1 MGALEPV
8 TYKEPEEL
16 YDEYLALSPRD
27 KKRLMLIAK
36 KYSAFTK
43 NLEPE
48 DLIQEAL
55 MKVFEEKRSC
65 KSDLD
70 VFTFLA
76 GAMRSLANNQ
86 MEMRARRRDANML
99 EVQYAKYDLLTELR
113 SDPNLLN
120 AEETIIDEEM
130 ERKFQNFLLEAC
142 NGCEQTQLVLLGG
155 FDGLRGAAL
164 CEAAGVSKQELA
176 TIHRR
181 IGRMMERF
189 KRERRVS

>member
-1 MGALEPV
+1 MGAHEPV

-27 KKRLMLIAK
+27 KMRLMLVAK
-36 KYSAFTK
+36 KYAAFTK
-43 NLEPE
+43 DLEPE

-65 KSDLD
+65 KLDLG

-76 GAMRSLANNQ
+76 SAMRSLASNQ
-86 MEMRARRRDANML
+86 TEMRARRREANML
-99 EVQYAKYDLLTELR
+99 EITHARYDLLTQR
-113 SDPNLLN
+113 NSDPDHLS

-130 ERKFQNFLLEAC
+130 ERAFQDFLLEAC
-142 NGCEQTQLVLLGG
+142 NDCEKTQLVLLGG
-155 FDGLRGAAL
+155 FDGLRGAGL

-181 IGRMMERF
+181 IGRMMDRF
-189 KRERRVS
+189 KRERSVS